1 MQYCLAQPGH
11 NDRKGEEPMTKKHFQ
26 KIATILKSSNVSNEQ
41 RLQLANE
48 FAGLCR
54 EVNPRFDTTRFIN
67 AVMVWS

>member
-1 MQYCLAQPGH
+1 
-11 NDRKGEEPMTKKHFQ
+11 MTKKHFQ